1 MDKGRGRTTTAKN
14 GRWAVNAADGNG
26 GERAKA
32 ARWQSRRAAL
42 MHRGQ
47 CRACFRGLL
56 CRGGCL
62 LCRVLSCSARLHR
75 TLPGQVGHLPRFAGY
90 RGAVLSICRV
100 CRSFAGRDRLL
111 PAKTPSGREV
121 DKEAGGAKAPPVWS
135 LLWVFTH
142 LVFWGCLPGWTF
154 GCSTAWPVLG
164 IYPVGLFRV
173 FTRADRFGCLPARS
187 VLGIYPVGLLR
198 AFARAVSCSGT
209 AP

>member
-1 MDKGRGRTTTAKN
+1 MAEPSGCFDAQG
-14 GRWAVNAADGNG
+14 AVSSVF
-26 GERAKA
+26 
-32 ARWQSRRAAL
+32 WV
-42 MHRGQ
+42 
-47 CRACFRGLL
+47 LL

-173 FTRADRFGCLPARS
+173 FTRLVFGVFTRVDCLGVCPRGQLFRYCALILLKSEASTRLSWFTSAFNTMGRWS
-187 VLGIYPVGLLR
+187 VM
-198 AFARAVSCSGT
+198 
-209 AP
+209 